1 MKIIGREVTVVIDRP
16 LGSTHP
22 KHTDISYPINYGFV
36 PGILGGDGEE
46 QDAYVLGVDRPLE
59 TFTGE
64 VVAIIH
70 RLDDVEDKW
79 VVAPKNRRFSEVEIR
94 EATAFQEQYFQIEV
108 IMDAD
113 AVARMPQRWRQQH
126 SESPRRGT
134 WE

>member
-22 KHTDISYPINYGFV
+22 KYPDIRYPVNYGFV

-46 QDAYVLGVDRPLE
+46 QDVYLLGVDRPLE

-64 VVAIIH
+64 IIAIIH
-70 RLDDVEDKW
+70 RRDDVEDKW
-79 VVAPKNRRFSEVEIR
+79 VVAPKNRRFSENEIR
-94 EATAFQEQYFQIEV
+94 KATAFQEQYFQIEV
-108 IMDAD
+108 LTDGGEA
-113 AVARMPQRWRQQH
+113 AKMPQRWRQQH
-126 SESPRRGT
+126 SESPHRDT

>member
-1 MKIIGREVTVVIDRP
+1 MKIIGREVTVVIDRTI
-16 LGSTHP
+16 GSAHP
-22 KHTDISYPINYGFV
+22 KHPDIRYPINYGFI
-36 PGILGGDGEE
+36 PGILAGDGEE
-46 QDAYVLGVDRPLE
+46 QDVCLLGVDHPLE

-94 EATAFQEQYFQIEV
+94 DATAFQEQYFQIEV

-113 AVARMPQRWRQQH
+113 AVARMPQRWRQQRSRSLH
-126 SESPRRGT
+126 HDT

>member
-1 MKIIGREVTVVIDRP
+1 MSIIGREVRVVMDRP

-22 KHTDISYPINYGFV
+22 KHPDIQYPINYGFV
-36 PGILGGDGEE
+36 PGIMGDDGEE
-46 QDAYVLGVDRPLE
+46 QDVYLLGVGYPVK

-64 VVAIIH
+64 VIAIIH

-79 VVAPKNRRFSEVEIR
+79 VVVPKNRRFSEEEIR
-94 EATAFQEQYFQIEV
+94 EATAFQERYFQIKV

-113 AVARMPQRWRQQH
+113 EAARMPQRWRRQH
-126 SESPRRGT
+126 SKSPHHDT

>member
-1 MKIIGREVTVVIDRP
+1 MKIIGREVEVVIDRP

-22 KHTDISYPINYGFV
+22 KHPDIRYPINYGYV
-36 PGILGGDGEE
+36 PGILGGDGEA
-46 QDAYVLGVDRPLE
+46 QDVYLLGADHPVE
-59 TFTGE
+59 TFNGE
-64 VVAIIH
+64 VIAILH

-79 VVAPKNRRFSEVEIR
+79 VVAPKNRRFSEAEIR

-113 AVARMPQRWRQQH
+113 EAARMPQRWQLQR
-126 SESPRRGT
+126 SESPHRDT